1 MSRVLS
7 AVLLLVGFSYVLLSP
22 APPALKAD
30 SSTQQAQ
37 RAEPRPL
44 KPLMVTLGQ
53 DMSRIADG
61 IWYEDFEMIRTG
73 AQAIADH
80 PKIPPAQMQLI
91 RKTLGEQFSS
101 FVGMDKAVHDAA
113 VEVAEAAAE
122 HNLQRALQDV
132 ESLQRGCVACHTAYR
147 DTVRSAFYQTTSR

>member
-1 MSRVLS
+1 
-7 AVLLLVGFSYVLLSP
+7 
-22 APPALKAD
+22 
-30 SSTQQAQ
+30 
-37 RAEPRPL
+37 
-44 KPLMVTLGQ
+44 
-53 DMSRIADG
+53 MSRIADG

-113 VEVAEAAAE
+113 VEVAEAACGA
-122 HNLQRALQDV
+122 
-132 ESLQRGCVACHTAYR
+132 
-147 DTVRSAFYQTTSR
+147 RS